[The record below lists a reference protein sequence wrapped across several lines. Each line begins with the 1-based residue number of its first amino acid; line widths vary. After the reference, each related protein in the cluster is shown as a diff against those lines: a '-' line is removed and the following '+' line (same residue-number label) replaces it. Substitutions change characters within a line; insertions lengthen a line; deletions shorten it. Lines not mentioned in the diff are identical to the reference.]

1 MLSEDF
7 DKKIREAAEHHHPAY
22 DEKAWKGM
30 KQLLDKHLP
39 EEEKKKRRFI
49 FFILFF
55 LLLGGGVWLATGGL
69 NTRKK
74 KETAITVLVKEPVSK
89 SQSGSDANSN
99 KIPTAGQSAKDD
111 EAGSTINSEDEKEKD
126 GTSITIK
133 PGKEPF
139 NPLLTYLKL
148 KKKNNATASSGMNE
162 RMKDDVNPV
171 EIEVPTITTD
181 PVEVPGIKK
190 ESEPAVNASGNK
202 PGDDKAVKNH
212 EVAST
217 EKSVATPGEKVA
229 MEKKSISENRQ
240 PVAGS
245 TPGKEENKN
254 KEAVS
259 RKPKQRSARK
269 NSFFLSASFMP
280 DVSFTGSDPLGR
292 MKLLGGAGIGFTFRD
307 KFTLRTGFYSGRKV
321 YQSSPEQYNPPPIF
335 YTYYPHLEKVEAD
348 CKVYEIPLLFSY
360 HFGQKNKHN
369 WFASAGLSTLIMK
382 RETYD
387 YYYKYTAT
395 GPVMHRAY
403 TFNNEN
409 SHLFSVATVSA
420 GYLRHI
426 GKRVSLTAE
435 PYFKF
440 PLRGVGYGK
449 VKLNSTGVMFT
460 LAVKP
465 FQPPVKK

>member
-1 MLSEDF
+1 MLSEEF

-69 NTRKK
+69 NTREK
-74 KETAITVLVKEPVSK
+74 KETAITAQVKEPVNK
-89 SQSGSDANSN
+89 SQPENDDRRN
-99 KIPTAGQSAKDD
+99 KIPTAGLSGNDD
-111 EAGSTINSEDEKEKD
+111 EKGITINSKNEKEKE
-126 GTSITIK
+126 GTSITNN

-139 NPLLTYLKL
+139 NPLLTYLDPN
-148 KKKNNATASSGMNE
+148 KKNSTAGGGINE
-162 RMKDDVNPV
+162 SIKDKVSPV
-171 EIEVPTITTD
+171 EKDVAGRTTKPVDVP
-181 PVEVPGIKK
+181 VSKK
-190 ESEPAVNASGNK
+190 SSEDAAIVSGNK
-202 PGDDKAVKNH
+202 PGDDMAVKNH
-212 EVAST
+212 EVGSI
-217 EKSVATPGEKVA
+217 EKSITVAEQKEAT
-229 MEKKSISENRQ
+229 EKKSINENRQ
-240 PVAGS
+240 PVAGN

-254 KEAVS
+254 KEAVT
-259 RKPKQRSARK
+259 RKPKQGSAK
-269 NSFFLSASFMP
+269 KSAFFLSASFMP
-280 DVSFTGSDPLGR
+280 DVSFTGNDPLGK
-292 MKLLGGAGIGFTFRD
+292 MKFLGGAGIGYTFRD

-321 YQSSPEQYNPPPIF
+321 YQSSPEQYNPPPVF

-348 CKVYEIPLLFSY
+348 CKVYEIPVLFSY
-360 HFGQKNKHN
+360 QFGQKNKHN

-387 YYYKYTAT
+387 YYYKYTPT

-409 SHLFSVATVSA
+409 SHLFSLATVSA
-420 GYLRHI
+420 GYQRHI

-440 PLRGVGYGK
+440 PFSGVGYGK

-460 LAVKP
+460 LAIKP
-465 FQPPVKK
+465 FQSSVKK

>member
-7 DKKIREAAEHHHPAY
+7 DKKVKEAAEHHHPAY

-39 EEEKKKRRFI
+39 EEEEKKRRFI

-55 LLLGGGVWLATGGL
+55 LLLGGGAWLVTGGL
-69 NTRKK
+69 KKREK
-74 KETAITVLVKEPVSK
+74 KETAIAVQAQDPY
-89 SQSGSDANSN
+89 N
-99 KIPTAGQSAKDD
+99 KPQPGTAARGKIIPTVGQSAKDD
-111 EAGSTINSEDEKEKD
+111 ETGSTINSKDEKEKD

-139 NPLLTYLKL
+139 NPQLPNRQPNKT
-148 KKKNNATASSGMNE
+148 NITAGSGGINE
-162 RMKDDVNPV
+162 RIKDKVSPV
-171 EIEVPTITTD
+171 EKDVVGRTVEPVDVP
-181 PVEVPGIKK
+181 VSKK
-190 ESEPAVNASGNK
+190 QSDDAAIVSYNK
-202 PGDDKAVKNH
+202 PGDEKTIKKH

-217 EKSVATPGEKVA
+217 DKTIAVAEQKDAT
-229 MEKKSISENRQ
+229 EKKSISENRQ
-240 PVAGS
+240 PVTS
-245 TPGKEENKN
+245 NSPGKEENKN
-254 KEAVS
+254 KEAVT
-259 RKPKQRSARK
+259 RKPKQGSAK
-269 NSFFLSASFMP
+269 KSSFFLSASFMT
-280 DVSFTGSDPLGR
+280 DVSFTGNDPLGR
-292 MKLLGGAGIGFTFRD
+292 MKLLGGAGIGYTFRG

-321 YQSSPEQYNPPPIF
+321 YQSSPEQYNPPSIF

-348 CKVYEIPLLFSY
+348 CKVYEIPVLFSY
-360 HFGQKNKHN
+360 QFGQKNKHN

-382 RETYD
+382 QETYD
-387 YYYKYTAT
+387 YYYKYTPT

-409 SHLFSVATVSA
+409 SHLFSLATLSA
-420 GYLRHI
+420 GYQRNI
-426 GKRVSLTAE
+426 GKKVSFTAE

-440 PLRGVGYGK
+440 PFSGIGYGK

-465 FQPPVKK
+465 FHPPVKK